1 MAQRFG
7 GKYSPDTDATP
18 GSTPRKTRRLRVDPV
33 GGRVNL
39 MFLPPVLLAGTS
51 LIGGAGTLVLG
62 LGGAFLLASG
72 VWLLRDGLLAEAEYH
87 ERKVARRPV
96 LPRKILAAVLAGAG
110 AALAAFS
117 NDPSLIAALLYGLAA
132 TALHLAAFGID
143 PFQNKGMEGID
154 TFQQDRV
161 ARVVDE
167 AEKLLSGMSQ
177 AILRAGDR
185 RAEAR
190 LAEFQETARHLI
202 RTVEED
208 PRDLTAARKYLVVY
222 LRGAHD
228 ATVKFAD
235 LYARNQDAQARDD
248 YLALLDDLDQNFAAR
263 TAKSL
268 LDDRSDLNVEIDVL
282 RERLSREGV
291 RLEQPAT
298 ANTKE
303 DQ

>member
-18 GSTPRKTRRLRVDPV
+18 SSAPRKTARLRVDPA

-39 MFLPPVLLAGTS
+39 MFLPPVLLAATS

-96 LPRKILAAVLAGAG
+96 LPRKILAALLAGAG
-110 AALAAFS
+110 AALAAYS
-117 NDPSLIAALLYGLAA
+117 NDPSLAAALLYGIAA

-143 PFQNKGMEGID
+143 PLQNKGMEGID

-190 LAEFQETARHLI
+190 LAEVARRRPAILPVTS
-202 RTVEED
+202 RL
-208 PRDLTAARKYLVVY
+208 PPAR
-222 LRGAHD
+222 LRPGC
-228 ATVKFAD
+228 
-235 LYARNQDAQARDD
+235 R
-248 YLALLDDLDQNFAAR
+248 
-263 TAKSL
+263 
-268 LDDRSDLNVEIDVL
+268 
-282 RERLSREGV
+282 
-291 RLEQPAT
+291 
-298 ANTKE
+298 
-303 DQ
+303 